1 MQLSFLLGGTLNNK
15 LEEAI
20 VNGFKKYDAGK
31 LDWSL
36 MPEEALEQVAK
47 VLMFGKKYGAWN
59 WLDNASQVE
68 YSRYLNAIERHLK
81 AYKRGA
87 NRDAESN
94 LHHLAHVI
102 TNCLFLITYDSK
114 EIGIDNRKKDLL

>member
-1 MQLSFLLGGTLNNK
+1 MNNK
-15 LEEAI
+15 LEELI
-20 VNGFKKYDAGK
+20 VNGFKKNDLGK
-31 LDWSL
+31 LEWSL
-36 MPEEALEQVAK
+36 MPEEALEQVVK

-59 WLDNASQVE
+59 WLDNANQVE
-68 YSRYLNAIERHLK
+68 YSRFMDAIERHFK

-102 TNCLFLITYDSK
+102 TNCLFLMTYDIK
-114 EIGIDNRKKDLL
+114 TIGIDNRKKDLL